1 MCASRRRSACGYK
14 FFSVPDCLQ
23 QWVPAL
29 GHVEIQ
35 KISLGLPLG
44 LASESS
50 VVGKEH
56 VQLEGSESAF
66 VENGFVP
73 E

>member
-1 MCASRRRSACGYK
+1 MY
-14 FFSVPDCLQ
+14 VPDCLQ
-23 QWVPAL
+23 QQVPAH

-35 KISLGLPLG
+35 EISLGLQLG

-56 VQLEGSESAF
+56 VQLEDSAF

>member
-1 MCASRRRSACGYK
+1 
-14 FFSVPDCLQ
+14 
-23 QWVPAL
+23 VPAH

-35 KISLGLPLG
+35 EISLGLQLG
-44 LASESS
+44 PASESS

-56 VQLEGSESAF
+56 VQDAF

-73 E
+73 EYNLREDVEDFLVF

>member
-1 MCASRRRSACGYK
+1 MLVVTK
-14 FFSVPDCLQ
+14 FCYVPDCQQ

-35 KISLGLPLG
+35 EISLGLQLG

-56 VQLEGSESAF
+56 VQLEDSAF

>member
-1 MCASRRRSACGYK
+1 M
-14 FFSVPDCLQ
+14 
-23 QWVPAL
+23 PAL
-29 GHVEIQ
+29 AHVEIQ
-35 KISLGLPLG
+35 EISLGLQLG

-56 VQLEGSESAF
+56 VRLE
-66 VENGFVP
+66 ENGFVP

>member
-1 MCASRRRSACGYK
+1 
-14 FFSVPDCLQ
+14 
-23 QWVPAL
+23 VPAL

-35 KISLGLPLG
+35 EISLGLKCG
-44 LASESS
+44 LTSESS
-50 VVGKEH
+50 VVGTEH
-56 VQLEGSESAF
+56 VQLEDSAF

>member
-1 MCASRRRSACGYK
+1 
-14 FFSVPDCLQ
+14 
-23 QWVPAL
+23 VPAL

-35 KISLGLPLG
+35 EISLGLQLG
-44 LASESS
+44 LASELS

-56 VQLEGSESAF
+56 VQLEDSAF